1 MAVRAITFDFW
12 RTLFRD
18 AEVEERRLLRV
29 AACVEALG
37 LPAADIDEAIRVTWQ
52 EFDRCHREEQRTL
65 SPLDA
70 VTMTCERLGVS
81 LQDGPAAKLCDVFAT
96 AIVQHSPVPI
106 DGALEAVQAAAA
118 HGPVGLISDTG
129 VSPGS
134 SLSQL
139 LARHGFL
146 DYFDALI
153 WSDEVGVSKPQ
164 RLMFERAAHA
174 LGVKTNE
181 LLHIGD
187 LEYTDI
193 IGAHAVGAK
202 AALFAGDNA
211 RHKDATSA
219 EYVFESWR
227 EFMAALPETL
237 AGKGR

>member
-29 AACVEALG
+29 AACVEVLG
-37 LPAADIDEAIRVTWQ
+37 LPEEDIDEAMRVTWQ

-65 SPLDA
+65 TPRDA
-70 VTMTCERLGVS
+70 VTMTCARLGVA
-81 LQDGPAAKLCDVFAT
+81 LDDGPAAKLCDVFAT
-96 AIVQHSPVPI
+96 AIVHHSPVPI
-106 DGALEAVQAAAA
+106 EGALEAVQAAAA
-118 HGPVGLISDTG
+118 RVPVGLISDTG

-146 DYFDALI
+146 EHFDTLV

-164 RLMFERAAHA
+164 RAMFERAAA
-174 LGVKTNE
+174 GLGVETSE

-193 IGAHAVGAK
+193 VGAHAVGAK
-202 AALFAGDNA
+202 AALFAGDNP

-219 EYVFESWR
+219 DYV
-227 EFMAALPETL
+227 LETW
-237 AGKGR
+237 AGFGDILVEVQPRS

>member
-1 MAVRAITFDFW
+1 MAIRAITFDFW

-29 AACVEALG
+29 AACVEVLG
-37 LPAADIDEAIRVTWQ
+37 LPEEDIDEAMRVTWQ
-52 EFDRCHREEQRTL
+52 EFDRCHSEEQRTL
-65 SPLDA
+65 TPQDA
-70 VTMTCERLGVS
+70 VTMTCARLGVS
-81 LQDGPAAKLCDVFAT
+81 LDDGPAAKLCDVFAT

-106 DGALEAVQAAAA
+106 EGALEAVQAAAA
-118 HGPVGLISDTG
+118 RVPVGLISDTG

-146 DYFDALI
+146 EHFDALV

-164 RLMFERAAHA
+164 RAMFERAAA
-174 LGVKTNE
+174 GLGVQTSE

-193 IGAHAVGAK
+193 VGAHAVGAK
-202 AALFAGDNA
+202 AALFTGDNA

-219 EYVFESWR
+219 DYVFASWG
-227 EFMAALPETL
+227 EFVEMLGGWE
-237 AGKGR
+237 